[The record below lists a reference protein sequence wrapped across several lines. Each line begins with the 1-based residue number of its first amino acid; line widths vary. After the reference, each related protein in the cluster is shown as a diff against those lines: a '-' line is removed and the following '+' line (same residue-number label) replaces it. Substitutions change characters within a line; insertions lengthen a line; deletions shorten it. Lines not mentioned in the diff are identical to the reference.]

1 MQIPQGNTD
10 NVHEKIE
17 YFKVYYDIDA
27 KKETDAYPK
36 KEFLFQ
42 VIINLTIGIIIRNAK
57 KIKFHTPKIRV
68 FSSLSN
74 VSFLISIGLIV
85 SNIVLIG
92 SPILWIVAGLCALVA
107 LFLAFYAAN
116 DIIQMKSEYYGYTTN
131 KSLPTC
137 KYEKLDKNT
146 VINIP
151 SKYKEIKIPKG
162 AIDDINNNI
171 KLFYK

>member
-36 KEFLFQ
+36 KEFFFQ
-42 VIINLTIGIIIRNAK
+42 VIINLTIGIVIRNAK
-57 KIKFHTPKIRV
+57 KIGFHTPKVRI

-85 SNIVLIG
+85 SNIVLMG
-92 SPILWIVAGLCALVA
+92 SPILLIVAVLYALVS
-107 LFLAFYAAN
+107 LFLACYVAN
-116 DIIQMKSEYYGYTTN
+116 DIIQMKAEYYGYTTIMYCP
-131 KSLPTC
+131 KF
-137 KYEKLDKNT
+137 KYKQLDKNT